1 MKGNNMNPKE
11 IANEFSFNVPVEPMP
26 AMACIGEF
34 KEVIEAYPIKNVYG
48 TIKLKVAGLYGS
60 RGIDTNFVY
69 NPQWF
74 EPSFSPREAFHAA
87 NPGEAFMMRKH
98 LLNINDEISTLG
110 ALGGKYY
117 GTLIASLR
125 QVNDPKDVDEVADTL
140 RDFFMLYR
148 PLVTGFI
155 LKQQKDKTPE
165 GEKVLTKY
173 YEVAE
178 WWRPFDDEG
187 NLNPKPFE
195 RFAKRAEKKPGQFV
209 IGYKPNLVPERI
221 ETQS

>member
-1 MKGNNMNPKE
+1 MNPKD
-11 IANEFSFNVPVEPMP
+11 IANEFSFNVSVEPMP

-34 KEVIEAYPIKNVYG
+34 KEVVDAYPIKNVYG

-74 EPSFSPREAFHAA
+74 EPSFSPKEAYHSAGT
-87 NPGEAFMMRKH
+87 GEAFMMRKH
-98 LLNINDEISTLG
+98 LLNVNDEISTLG
-110 ALGGKYY
+110 ALAGKYY

-125 QVNDPKDVDEVADTL
+125 QVKDLKDVDAVADAI
-140 RDFFMLYR
+140 RDFISIYR

-155 LKQQKDKTPE
+155 LRQQKDKTPE
-165 GEKVLTKY
+165 GEKILTKY

-178 WWRPFDDEG
+178 WWRPFNEDG
-187 NLNPKPFE
+187 SLNHKVFE
-195 RFAKRAEKKPGQFV
+195 RFAKRAEKKPDSFV
-209 IGYKPNLVPERI
+209 ISYQPDLVPEQL
-221 ETQS
+221 EEV